1 MTLCSSSTSTRLLRW
16 EACLPC
22 SLPYEIRAP
31 SVPCVGLLLL
41 ELNCQS
47 IMPIVWEGITQL
59 TVQGPSGGRNCAG
72 PLSVCPFSYYVIAQS
87 YTHSH
92 VSSVVLMSKWFDSG
106 TCSATTSCSL
116 SCIIKIY

>member
-1 MTLCSSSTSTRLLRW
+1 MTLCSSATSTRLLRW

-59 TVQGPSGGRNCAG
+59 TVQGPSGGAKLRGTPECLSLFLLCDCTVLHTLACLQCCAD
-72 PLSVCPFSYYVIAQS
+72 VQMV
-87 YTHSH
+87 
-92 VSSVVLMSKWFDSG
+92 
-106 TCSATTSCSL
+106 
-116 SCIIKIY
+116 